1 MKKLAVRTKNT
12 KSIFVIIKPG
22 FLPLCSKILQIFE
35 EKGWNISQLRTKQLL
50 LSEARALYSIHKNE
64 DFYDDLCKYMSSGL
78 TMAFIFSKNNAT
90 GDIFEETGKIKDII
104 RKKWGESDMRNV
116 IHSSDSLEHMNK
128 EAPIYFSGFL
138 WILDRA

>member
-50 LSEARALYSIHKNE
+50 LSEARALYSIHKKE

-78 TMAFIFSKNNAT
+78 TMAFIFTKNDAT
-90 GDIFEETGKIKDII
+90 GD
-104 RKKWGESDMRNV
+104 RKSV
-116 IHSSDSLEHMNK
+116 V
-128 EAPIYFSGFL
+128 
-138 WILDRA
+138 

>member
-50 LSEARALYSIHKNE
+50 LSEARTLYSIHKKE

-128 EAPIYFSGFL
+128 EASIYFSGF
-138 WILDRA
+138 

>member
-50 LSEARALYSIHKNE
+50 LSEARELYSIHKKE

-128 EAPIYFSGFL
+128 EASIYFSGF
-138 WILDRA
+138 

>member
-1 MKKLAVRTKNT
+1 
-12 KSIFVIIKPG
+12 
-22 FLPLCSKILQIFE
+22 
-35 EKGWNISQLRTKQLL
+35 
-50 LSEARALYSIHKNE
+50 
-64 DFYDDLCKYMSSGL
+64 MSSGL

-128 EAPIYFSGFL
+128 EASIYFSGFL

>member
-1 MKKLAVRTKNT
+1 MKKLAVYSKNA

-50 LSEARALYSIHKNE
+50 LSEARALYSIHQKE
-64 DFYDDLCKYMSSGL
+64 DFYDDLRKYMSSGL
-78 TMAFIFSKNNAT
+78 TMAFIFTKNDAT

-128 EAPIYFSGFL
+128 EASIYFSGF
-138 WILDRA
+138 

>member
-50 LSEARALYSIHKNE
+50 LSEARTLYSIHKKE

-78 TMAFIFSKNNAT
+78 TMAFIFSKNNVT

-128 EAPIYFSGFL
+128 EASIYFSGF
-138 WILDRA
+138 

>member
-50 LSEARALYSIHKNE
+50 LSEARTLYSIHKNE

-78 TMAFIFSKNNAT
+78 TMAFIFSKDNAT
-90 GDIFEETGKIKDII
+90 GDVFEETGNIKDII

-128 EAPIYFSGFL
+128 EASIYFSGF
-138 WILDRA
+138 

>member
-50 LSEARALYSIHKNE
+50 LSEARALYSIHKKE

-116 IHSSDSLEHMNK
+116 IHSSDSFEHMNE
-128 EAPIYFSGFL
+128 EASIYFSGF
-138 WILDRA
+138 

>member
-1 MKKLAVRTKNT
+1 MKKLAVYSKNA

-78 TMAFIFSKNNAT
+78 TMAFTFTKNDAT

-128 EAPIYFSGFL
+128 EASIYFSGF
-138 WILDRA
+138 

>member
-1 MKKLAVRTKNT
+1 MKKLAVCTKNT

-50 LSEARALYSIHKNE
+50 LSEARALYSIHKKE
-64 DFYDDLCKYMSSGL
+64 YFYDDLCKYMSSGL
-78 TMAFIFSKNNAT
+78 TMAFIFSKDNAT

-128 EAPIYFSGFL
+128 EASIYFSGF
-138 WILDRA
+138 